1 MLLLDAYT
9 YLFYRLYRFSSR
21 WKRDVTPPHV
31 TAFLGIVAIAWC
43 NIFLLLVIIDTILA
57 PTGSVI
63 PHLSRSGIYIS
74 FALLAAL
81 LYFAFLHRRKYQ
93 HIAARYASETPRQRR
108 IRGIVIIISLVLL
121 WSLIVLFS
129 VLHAAR
135 VHAFASNQPLQPTAL
150 WRCASMSILISVSSV
165 GATPRCQS
173 GG

>member
-1 MLLLDAYT
+1 MLVLDAYT

-31 TAFLGIVAIAWC
+31 TAFLGILAIAWC
-43 NIFLLLVIIDTILA
+43 NIFLLLVIVDTILA
-57 PTGSVI
+57 PTASVI

-74 FALLAAL
+74 FALLAAP

-108 IRGIVIIISLVLL
+108 IRGIVVIISLVLL

-135 VHAFASNQPLQPTAL
+135 VHAFASNQSQQPTAL
-150 WRCASMSILISVSSV
+150 WRCAPMSILINVFSTV
-165 GATPRCQS
+165 AQPRFQS